1 MYKYFENI
9 IKDQIPL
16 NNIILMLLEEYFSY
30 ENIISAVLWTFK
42 MSRFSFLVV
51 WTLREHS
58 IWSFCKCYG
67 NSWMFSERSE
77 IQIKDF

>member
-30 ENIISAVLWTFK
+30 ENLISAVFWTFK

-51 WTLREHS
+51 WTLREHY
-58 IWSFCKCYG
+58 I
-67 NSWMFSERSE
+67 
-77 IQIKDF
+77 